1 MLKAKIYKGAP
12 EAVEFWAESNQN
24 PSGELVASFAGNNLD
39 QTKKASDFN
48 GSYVYKCLE
57 GVVPGKD
64 LDLIERFMESKSI
77 LEDTGARVEVYAG
90 NWGAPGEYHYVLL
103 YDSWTDLEASFAK
116 LNVPGSEWMQ
126 MMQRRAADEVVGEQ
140 IGFFTEVQL

>member
-1 MLKAKIYKGAP
+1 
-12 EAVEFWAESNQN
+12 
-24 PSGELVASFAGNNLD
+24 
-39 QTKKASDFN
+39 
-48 GSYVYKCLE
+48 
-57 GVVPGKD
+57 
-64 LDLIERFMESKSI
+64 MESKSI

-126 MMQRRAADEVVGEQ
+126 MMQRRATDEVVGEQ
-140 IGFFTEVQL
+140 IGFFTGSTLN